1 MTSQPDFKYFP
12 HEGYINKNWAPEKI
26 SYQDLQSIAKAQALA
41 EKHGLIKKPHS
52 EYFLPM
58 LLAENMPGFYGL
70 TNPYSGQGADAFA
83 NQARMLNLKPVHSI
97 KNGQKHWEYK
107 PYKGKL
113 TPEQMEHNARLAAL
127 TFVIKSKNATPE
139 EAVGKYTG
147 STKTR
152 YAIDKVLRLK
162 NFLDNSANMELVA
175 AYRQLLNSEN
185 KILPASLF
193 KEKKEK

>member
-1 MTSQPDFKYFP
+1 MVSQPDFKFFP
-12 HEGYINKNWAPEKI
+12 DKRYTDKNWAPERI
-26 SYQDLQSIAKAQALA
+26 SYQDLRSIAQAQALA

-70 TNPYSGQGADAFA
+70 TNPHSGYDKDSFE
-83 NQARMLNLKPVHSI
+83 NQARMLNLKATYGI
-97 KNGQKHWEYK
+97 KNGKKYWEYR
-107 PYKGKL
+107 PHKGKL
-113 TPEQMEHNARLAAL
+113 TPEQMEHNARLAAF
-127 TFVIKSKNATPE
+127 TFAIKSKDATPE

-162 NFLDNSANMELVA
+162 EFLNDPANMELVA
-175 AYRQLLNSEN
+175 AYRQLINMPEKLKPS
-185 KILPASLF
+185 KLL
-193 KEKKEK
+193 KKEKGK